1 MPNICCTCE
10 FSHFSCG
17 MNAGFPAWNA
27 ITDDRKLLLG
37 NEDTYAELVQKYGK
51 KVVEDRQKFLSEAGT
66 WQPHN

>member
-1 MPNICCTCE
+1 
-10 FSHFSCG
+10 

-27 ITDDRKLLLG
+27 VTDDRKLLLG